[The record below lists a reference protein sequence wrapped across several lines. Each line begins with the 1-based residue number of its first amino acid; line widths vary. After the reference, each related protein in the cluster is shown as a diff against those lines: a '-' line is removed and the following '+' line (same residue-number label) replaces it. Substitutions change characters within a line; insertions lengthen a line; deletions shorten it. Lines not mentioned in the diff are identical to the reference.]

1 MDSMRCNLVKSVGE
15 RERKMT
21 REQAKQFL
29 IDSGV
34 AEPTDEA
41 ISNLLNTL
49 HSETKMAE
57 DRANRYK
64 SEADRVKDLEKELKA
79 LNEANLSDVEK
90 ANKATEEA
98 MKEVAKLQQTV
109 KAMELSKALAE
120 IGIIGEDAEGL
131 FENGELN
138 TAKLGEIITNR
149 EKNAVAVYQKEA
161 LNSTPSPQGGSED
174 DAESKPESNI
184 AKEYAVRAK
193 VNTDAQNIINSY
205 IGG

>member
-1 MDSMRCNLVKSVGE
+1 
-15 RERKMT
+15 MT

-120 IGIIGEDAEGL
+120 IGIIGEDADGL

-138 TAKLGEIITNR
+138 TAKLGEIITSR

-161 LNSTPSPQGGSED
+161 LNNTPSPQGGSDDGED
-174 DAESKPESNI
+174 SKPESNL
-184 AKEYAVRAK
+184 AKEYAARAK
-193 VNTDAQNIINSY
+193 ANTDAQNIVNQY